1 MIRSN
6 SYSWLQLQL
15 KSSTDSG
22 PLINLSTLSPL
33 LYKLCSLSSLSFIS
47 FIAPLPPKRYSSP
60 SSIYPLSLQPR
71 SVSQVHAAILCL
83 VSQLGALSFARRFH
97 PLPPL
102 VIELAQSRG
111 RQRADEE
118 PFCVIKEKKR
128 IEPFEM
134 TKMLTTFMLSYTM
147 G

>member
-1 MIRSN
+1 MAASPAQ
-6 SYSWLQLQL
+6 WFFVVQA
-15 KSSTDSG
+15 

-33 LYKLCSLSSLSFIS
+33 LYTLCSPFIS

-60 SSIYPLSLQPR
+60 SSIYPLFLQPR

-83 VSQLGALSFARRFH
+83 VSQLGALSFAQRFH

-128 IEPFEM
+128 IEPFE
-134 TKMLTTFMLSYTM
+134 KFESFHS
-147 G
+147 